1 MELDALGEV
10 MNISLGSS
18 ATAVSNIL
26 GHRVEITTPAV
37 TVATNSEF
45 PMDDLLHV
53 IGVEVHYV
61 SGLVGNNLL
70 ILKRKD
76 AQMIVD
82 TLMGNEFSDG
92 EFEKDELSV
101 SALCEVMNQMM
112 GSAATALS
120 DFLGFSVNISTP
132 EYFELDDLVKLK
144 EKCYQPNENVCVV
157 VRFTMKIEGI
167 VESQF
172 INAMS
177 MELAEKLLSGLGIL
191 GDSPEESA
199 AEEPAVSEEGQG
211 SGGTLSQE
219 EIERLINGGGAKEPE
234 PAPQSDRPLSQEE
247 IERLI
252 NGGGAKEPEP
262 APKSDRPLSQEE
274 IEKLL
279 HPAPAPQSQPA
290 PQPQP
295 VPQPQA
301 QPAASQI
308 PPMPQMPGGPY
319 GYPGGAMPGG
329 YQMPPYGGYM
339 PGYYPPSG
347 YYPAPAPKVV
357 DAREAEM
364 AHLHG
369 GEAPMTRQEENLQL
383 LMSVPMEV
391 SVEIG
396 RTQKKVKDVLTFSK
410 GTLVVLDRLA
420 GDQVDLFVNGKC
432 IAKGDVVVI
441 DDNFG
446 IRITEV
452 LSLPTV
458 EELRQSNKK

>member
-1 MELDALGEV
+1 MTDKSLTPMELDALGEV

-37 TVATNSEF
+37 TVVTNSEF

-61 SGLVGNNLL
+61 SGLAGNNLL

-82 TLMGNEFSDG
+82 TLMGNEFSNG

-120 DFLGFSVNISTP
+120 NFLGFSVNISTP

-144 EKCYQPNENVCVV
+144 EKCYQPNEDVCVV

-177 MELAEKLLSGLGIL
+177 MELAQKLLSGLGISDD
-191 GDSPEESA
+191 GQEESGPA
-199 AEEPAVSEEGQG
+199 AEEPALSDEGQG
-211 SGGTLSQE
+211 GGVLSQE
-219 EIERLINGGGAKEPE
+219 EIERLINGGSAKEPE
-234 PAPQSDRPLSQEE
+234 IPAV
-247 IERLI
+247 
-252 NGGGAKEPEP
+252 
-262 APKSDRPLSQEE
+262 PKSDRPLSQEE

-279 HPAPAPQSQPA
+279 HPEPEPAPAAPA
-290 PQPQP
+290 
-295 VPQPQA
+295 PQPQA
-301 QPAASQI
+301 QPTASPM

-329 YQMPPYGGYM
+329 YQMPPYGAYM

-347 YYPAPAPKVV
+347 YYPAPNPKVV

-458 EELRQSNKK
+458 EELRQNNRK